1 MRKSIISLVAILL
14 VTVLSLPVMAYAEA
28 DDEGTVGL
36 FINEKWISAE
46 APPILKNDRTLAPLR
61 LIAEALNFEV
71 GWEER
76 EQKVTVSKN
85 NISFDLF
92 INQNYIIKDGQKIA
106 TDIAPI
112 LWFDTT
118 IVPVRLISE
127 LLSCDVEWDGNHY
140 MVFVDSPKHYAYYKN
155 NPPVY
160 KTYYENETVTLT
172 GHIEKMLYFSE
183 AYSKTEPVKE
193 VHHFIADDRAT
204 YVYAGLSVV
213 PIPHENIKRLEIM
226 SFDGSI
232 DFEQYIGKRV
242 TVTGKAMPPAAS
254 WATADARIYATSI
267 KLSEID

>member
-1 MRKSIISLVAILL
+1 MRKSIISLIAILL
-14 VTVLSLPVMAYAEA
+14 VTVLSLPVTAYAEA
-28 DDEGTVGL
+28 DDDDTVGL
-36 FINEKWISAE
+36 FINEKWIAAE
-46 APPILKNDRTLAPLR
+46 TSPFLKNGRTLAPLR

-71 GWEER
+71 NWEER

-92 INQNYIIKDGQKIA
+92 INQNYIIKGGQKTS

-118 IVPVRLISE
+118 MVPVRLISE

-155 NPPVY
+155 TPPVY

-193 VHHFIADDRAT
+193 VYHFIADDRAT
-204 YVYAGLSVV
+204 YVYTGLSVV

-254 WATADARIYATSI
+254 WETAAARIDATSI